1 MRPWFFVTRDRRDSA
16 TATIPLP
23 VGFRRMAPR
32 LKVFTWSDGF
42 HAFTVATS
50 SRPKALQA
58 WGVSQDLFK
67 SGLARQIEG
76 GPDHDAALKSP
87 GQVIERGL
95 SIDPGEIKPAR
106 KPKGP
111 SAASRRKVE
120 ALEAEL
126 AELDER
132 QAEEADA
139 LEAEAK
145 ALAKRQADLEK
156 RHGSERDRLRNRL
169 KAARDKV

>member
-1 MRPWFFVTRDRRDSA
+1 
-16 TATIPLP
+16 
-23 VGFRRMAPR
+23 MAPR

-42 HAFTVATS
+42 HAFTVAAS
-50 SRPKALQA
+50 SRPKALEA
-58 WGVSQDLFK
+58 WGVGQDLFK
-67 SGLARQIEG
+67 SGLARQIDE

-111 SAASRRKVE
+111 SAAARRKVE

-126 AELDER
+126 ADLDRR
-132 QAEEADA
+132 QADEAGA

-145 ALAKRQADLEK
+145 ALAKRQADLGK
-156 RHGSERDRLRNRL
+156 RHRSERDRLRDRL

>member
-1 MRPWFFVTRDRRDSA
+1 MSYHIQEINRRIQTDPKEFVDACDAAYAEQIERAAGRPCA
-16 TATIPLP
+16 EL
-23 VGFRRMAPR
+23 
-32 LKVFTWSDGF
+32 
-42 HAFTVATS
+42 
-50 SRPKALQA
+50 
-58 WGVSQDLFK
+58 
-67 SGLARQIEG
+67 IEG